1 MERSNN
7 KSTLTANKKSRESS
21 RLGQSISTADPT
33 PPPPTEV
40 DVNKFISAQDLKSL
54 KEQDPFLYYSI
65 PGVREATIRLGDDEV
80 DIHQVALNS
89 LRRGEGSPA
98 TASRTRTSETVKVK
112 RCKRHTFECHTDLL
126 LEDLGLEELSGG
138 LNLGEFDDII
148 SWLY

>member
-65 PGVREATIRLGDDEV
+65 PGVREATIRLGDDKV

-89 LRRGEGSPA
+89 LRREGSPA
-98 TASRTRTSETVKVK
+98 SRTSETVKVK